1 MRSNILLAIDVPAGP
16 LPDITAMAGLIRVL
30 VKDGGGQV
38 IVLHVQEFSIA
49 LLAVNMLDQGG
60 ASGRRAVDAH
70 VAGLR
75 AAGVHA
81 RGLIREADFG
91 HVARVILD
99 AAEEFEAQVIVLG
112 PRKHQGSPHLP
123 ASGVAAHVLRLATRP
138 VLVMPAGLNQVG
150 KSHVHGRVRS
160 PVMQGTT
167 DLSPL
172 PRDREKSSAAAP
184 GMARA
189 TPA

>member
-1 MRSNILLAIDVPAGP
+1 MRSNILLAIDVPAGAP
-16 LPDITAMAGLIRVL
+16 PDITAMAGLIRVL
-30 VKDGGGQV
+30 VKDGAGQV

-99 AAEEFEAQVIVLG
+99 AADEFDAQVIILG

-138 VLVMPAGLNQVG
+138 VLVMQAGLNQLG

-160 PVMQGTT
+160 PVLQGAT

-172 PRDREKSSAAAP
+172 PGEPANSSAASP
-184 GMARA
+184 GIANS
-189 TPA
+189 PA